1 MPIKIDGRL
10 VDGRYKKGV
19 DTGAM
24 SKLKLPL
31 PIKANFKPT
40 KSLEYVPKH
49 NVIEEKLTISLFYQ
63 SKNT

>member
-31 PIKANFKPT
+31 PIKDKFKPI

-49 NVIEEKLTISLFYQ
+49 DVIEEKLTISLFYQ

>member
-1 MPIKIDGRL
+1 MPKKIDGRL

-31 PIKANFKPT
+31 PIKDKFKPI
-40 KSLEYVPKH
+40 KLYEYLPKH
-49 NVIEEKLTISLFYQ
+49 DEREEKHTISLFYQ
-63 SKNT
+63 YKR